1 MVFEVLDTVHDQI
14 IVFKLTE
21 VFDHLAFDQSFEFAV
36 DHLLMHELSNFTN
49 VK

>member
-21 VFDHLAFDQSFEFAV
+21 IFDHLTLDKWLELAV
-36 DHLLMHELSNFTN
+36 NHVLKYIEQTES
-49 VK
+49 